1 MKEENRECLECGKR
15 LLGRIDKKFCDDNCR
30 SSYNNAKNRVK
41 NMLIQRTN
49 TQLRKNYR
57 ILSKY
62 NTKDKATVARQTL
75 ALEGFNFELFTS
87 TYTNK
92 ANNIYCFVYDQGY
105 LSIHNG
111 ERYLL
116 VKRKHRKKLKD

>member
-1 MKEENRECLECGKR
+1 MEKEERNCLECGKR
-15 LLGRIDKKFCDDNCR
+15 LLGRLDKKFCDDSCR
-30 SSYNNAKNRVK
+30 NSYNNAKNRIK
-41 NMLIQRTN
+41 NALIKRTN

-62 NTKDKATVARQTL
+62 NTKDKTTVAKDTL
-75 ALEGFNFELFTS
+75 SLEGFNFDLFTS
-87 TYTNK
+87 IYTNK
-92 ANNIYCFVYDQGY
+92 KNNTYYFVYDQGY

-116 VKRKHRKKLKD
+116 VKRKAKEDI

>member
-1 MKEENRECLECGKR
+1 MGKEERNCLECGKR
-15 LLGRIDKKFCDDNCR
+15 LLGRMDKKFCDDSCR
-30 SSYNNAKNRVK
+30 GSFNNAKNRIK
-41 NMLIQRTN
+41 NALIKRTN

-62 NTKDKATVARQTL
+62 NTTDKTTVAKQTL

-87 TYTNK
+87 IYTTKSNT
-92 ANNIYCFVYDQGY
+92 IYHFVYDQGY

-111 ERYLL
+111 DRYLL
-116 VKRKHRKKLKD
+116 VKK